1 MSGITIRA
9 GKFLRLLDYL
19 ERIGLDSQAMAAS
32 IGLSPRGLKSL
43 SPDEALPAQQYSRLY
58 KAAVAGMQGL
68 GRPLPWAAGLG
79 SEAFELMCHCMI
91 SSRTLGDA
99 LQLASR
105 FDSLL
110 YPVIGYRVS
119 LTEGEPGDGLAT
131 LSYEVDASVD
141 RSALV
146 PNQWDR
152 ADSGA
157 TVSRASGLL
166 VWHSLCGWL
175 TGQAIETR
183 ELRIA
188 APYVSQE
195 YYDGLAAV
203 FHCPIYFD
211 ADESCFIF
219 DREVLSRRL
228 VHTVDSLKEFLEN
241 AVYQLIEM
249 EREPASTS
257 SAIKSIVTIELPGN
271 MPSFSDIA
279 QTLHMSESSLRRRLQ
294 RENTSYQA
302 LKDEVRCEVAISKL
316 INEDAKIADLADYL
330 GFTEPSSFV
339 RSFKSWT
346 GQTPSSYRDSITSL
360 ADA

>member
-1 MSGITIRA
+1 
-9 GKFLRLLDYL
+9 LLDYL
-19 ERIGLDSQAMAAS
+19 ERIGLDSQAMAMT
-32 IGLSPRGLKSL
+32 IGLSPRVLRGL
-43 SPDEALPAQQYSRLY
+43 SPDEPLPAQQYSMLY

-91 SSRTLGDA
+91 SGRTLGDA
-99 LQLASR
+99 LHLASR

-110 YPVIGYRVS
+110 YPIIGYRVS
-119 LTEGEPGDGLAT
+119 LDEDGGNDLVK
-131 LSYEVDASVD
+131 LCYEVDPRLD
-141 RSALV
+141 RSELV
-146 PNQWDR
+146 PSQWDR

-175 TGQAIETR
+175 IGQAIEAR
-183 ELRIA
+183 EMRVA
-188 APYVSQE
+188 APFVSQE

-211 ADESCFIF
+211 ADESCFSF
-219 DREVLSRRL
+219 GRDVLARRL
-228 VHTVDSLKEFLEN
+228 VHTVDSLKGFLDN
-241 AVYQLIEM
+241 AVYQLMEM

-257 SAIKSIVTIELPGN
+257 AAIKSIVTIELPGS
-271 MPSFSDIA
+271 MPSFSEIA
-279 QTLHMSESSLRRRLQ
+279 RTLHMSESSLRRRLQ

-316 INEDAKIADLADYL
+316 INEDAKVADLADYL

-346 GQTPSSYRDSITSL
+346 GKTPSSYRDSMVSL
-360 ADA
+360 AGA